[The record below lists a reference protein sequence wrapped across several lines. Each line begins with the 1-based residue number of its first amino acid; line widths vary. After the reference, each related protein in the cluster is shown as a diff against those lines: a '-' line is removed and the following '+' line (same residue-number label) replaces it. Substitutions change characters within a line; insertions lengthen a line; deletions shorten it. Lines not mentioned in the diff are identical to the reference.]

1 MSKKDNIKQA
11 RRVLLRVAREYMNGK
26 VELDDSIRDAAH
38 LLLQKS
44 EQGHRRLACRL
55 NADEDRWLRG
65 CYTSRHIPRY
75 RIVEMVEKHL
85 NELLA
90 ENGQNYSARLI
101 IESKKRQKYLS
112 VICRRQS

>member
-11 RRVLLRVAREYMNGK
+11 RRVLRQVVRKCMDGK
-26 VELDDSIRDAAH
+26 VELDDSIKEAAH
-38 LLLQKS
+38 TLLNKS
-44 EQGHRRLACRL
+44 EHGHRRLNCRL

-75 RIVEMVEKHL
+75 RVIDMVEKHL

-90 ENGQNYSARLI
+90 ANGRDRIARLI
-101 IESKKRQKYLS
+101 LESKKRQKFLS
-112 VICRRQS
+112 VICRRPS

>member
-11 RRVLLRVAREYMNGK
+11 RRVLRQVVRKCMDGK
-26 VELDDSIRDAAH
+26 VELDDSIKEAAH
-38 LLLQKS
+38 ALLAKS
-44 EQGHRRLACRL
+44 EHGHRRLSCRL